1 MQCPKCDLVQ
11 DEATECR
18 GCGIVIAKYRP
29 ARSTHPVLSSRE
41 WGKALREW
49 WRALFPTLHLRSI
62 GLGFLAGAVLTALGV
77 YAFQLIPLTEERL
90 ARAYERAKVRL
101 EECRDRGYAKQ
112 TLVPNPR
119 HHKFDRYQIIGPDDP
134 DDAAEWRRIQTEIEE
149 ACRREQEAFAAA
161 QGAWRTYVATRRK

>member
-1 MQCPKCDLVQ
+1 MQCPKCGLVQ

-41 WGKALREW
+41 WGKALRER

-119 HHKFDRYQIIGPDDP
+119 HHRFDRYQMIPGDP
-134 DDAAEWRRIQTEIEE
+134 DEAAEWGRIEREIEE
-149 ACRREQEAFAAA
+149 ACRWEQEALAAT
-161 QGAWRTYVATRRK
+161 QGARDIYVATRRK